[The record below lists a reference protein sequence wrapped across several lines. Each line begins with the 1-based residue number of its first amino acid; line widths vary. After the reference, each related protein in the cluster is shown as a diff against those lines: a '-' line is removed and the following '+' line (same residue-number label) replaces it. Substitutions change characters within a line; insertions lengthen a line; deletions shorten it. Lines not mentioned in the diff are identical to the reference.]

1 MSPPKLAEGLPSL
14 DVWMYQ
20 PHHMVLPDGVEAGA
34 RLTDQKNTD
43 HLMMRPQPQRGAKWT
58 RLDEKLEDFMTT
70 WDTDNGG
77 YEVLKYLSAVSA
89 AI

>member
-1 MSPPKLAEGLPSL
+1 
-14 DVWMYQ
+14 
-20 PHHMVLPDGVEAGA
+20 MVLPEGVEAGA
-34 RLTDQKNTD
+34 RLTDQKNPH
-43 HLMMRPQPQRGAKWT
+43 HLMMRPPPQRGAKWT

-70 WDTDNGG
+70 WGNGG